1 MIGDSLDGVL
11 IPIPQYPLYSVWVPD
26 SVAVSSHVLVY
37 DASNE
42 AAITRLGGTYIGY
55 ELMEDYTS
63 GKGRQN
69 NISLQEG
76 WHGLHFE

>member
-1 MIGDSLDGVL
+1 MESSSQSLNTHSILCGSPILWLFLIKCVL
-11 IPIPQYPLYSVWVPD
+11 I
-26 SVAVSSHVLVY
+26 Y
-37 DASNE
+37 DAANE

-76 WHGLHFE
+76 WHGLHFV